1 VSEPTVELRDVV
13 RRYPGQPPVESL
25 RGVSLTIETGE
36 LVGVVGPSGSGKTT
50 LLHIMGTLDRATSG
64 SVRIAG
70 LDTTAMSDRDV
81 AGFRSMR
88 LGFVFQQFYL
98 IDGMSV
104 VDNVAEGLLY
114 RGIDARTRRQFAL
127 AALERV
133 GLAHRL
139 AHRPSQ
145 LSGGERQRTAIAR
158 AIVGR
163 PDLILAD
170 EPTGNLDSVSGAGI
184 IALLR
189 ELHKD
194 GSTIAVITHNA
205 ELAGA
210 MTRTVHLVDGRIA
223 DE

>member
-25 RGVSLTIETGE
+25 RGVSLTIEAGE

-70 LDTTAMSDRDV
+70 LDTTSMSDREV

-114 RGIDARTRRQFAL
+114 RGIDVRTRRQFAL

-189 ELHKD
+189 ELHEA
-194 GSTIAVITHNA
+194 GATIAVITHNA

>member
-25 RGVSLTIETGE
+25 RGVSLTIEAGE

-70 LDTTAMSDRDV
+70 LDTTSMSDREV

-114 RGIDARTRRQFAL
+114 RGIDMRTRRQFAL
-127 AALERV
+127 TALERV

-184 IALLR
+184 IALFR
-189 ELHKD
+189 ELHEA
-194 GSTIAVITHNA
+194 GATIAVITHNA
-205 ELAGA
+205 ELARA
-210 MTRTVHLVDGRIA
+210 MTRTVHLVDGRIE

>member
-13 RRYPGQPPVESL
+13 RRYAGQPPVESL
-25 RGVSLTIETGE
+25 RGVSLTIEVGE

-70 LDTTAMSDRDV
+70 LDITAMSDREV

-88 LGFVFQQFYL
+88 LGFVFQQFCL

-114 RGIDARTRRQFAL
+114 RGIDVRTRRRFAT

-189 ELHKD
+189 ELHED

-223 DE
+223 DG

>member
-1 VSEPTVELRDVV
+1 MSEPTVELRDVV

-25 RGVSLTIETGE
+25 RGVSLTIKAGE

-70 LDTTAMSDRDV
+70 LETTSMSDREV

-104 VDNVAEGLLY
+104 LDNVAEGLLY
-114 RGIDARTRRQFAL
+114 RGIDIRTRRRFAV

-139 AHRPSQ
+139 THRPSQ

-170 EPTGNLDSVSGAGI
+170 EPTGNLDSLSGAGI

-189 ELHKD
+189 ELHEA

-223 DE
+223 GE

>member
-1 VSEPTVELRDVV
+1 MIEPTVELRDVV
-13 RRYPGQPPVESL
+13 RRYQGQPPVESL
-25 RGVSLTIETGE
+25 RGVSLTIEAGE

-50 LLHIMGTLDRATSG
+50 LLHIMGTLDRPTSG

-70 LDTTAMSDRDV
+70 LETTSMSDREV

-98 IDGMSV
+98 LDGMSV

-114 RGIDARTRRQFAL
+114 RGVDARTRRRLAI
-127 AALERV
+127 AALDRV

-145 LSGGERQRTAIAR
+145 LSGGERQRAAIAR

-189 ELHKD
+189 ELHEA
-194 GSTIAVITHNA
+194 GATIAVITHNA
-205 ELAGA
+205 ELARA

-223 DE
+223 DG

>member
-1 VSEPTVELRDVV
+1 MSEPTVELRDVV

-25 RGVSLTIETGE
+25 RGVSLTIEAGE

-70 LDTTAMSDRDV
+70 LDTTSMSDREV

-114 RGIDARTRRQFAL
+114 RGIDVRTRRQFAL

-189 ELHKD
+189 ELHEA
-194 GSTIAVITHNA
+194 GATIAVITHNA

>member
-1 VSEPTVELRDVV
+1 MSEPTVELRNVV

-25 RGVSLTIETGE
+25 RGVSLTIEAGE

-50 LLHIMGTLDRATSG
+50 LLHIMGTLDRPTSG

-70 LDTTAMSDRDV
+70 LDTTAMSDREV

-104 VDNVAEGLLY
+104 IDNVAEGLLY
-114 RGIDARTRRQFAL
+114 RGTDVRARRRFAV

-145 LSGGERQRTAIAR
+145 LSGGERQRAAIAR

-189 ELHKD
+189 ELHEA
-194 GSTIAVITHNA
+194 GATIAVITHNA
-205 ELAGA
+205 ELASA

-223 DE
+223 DG

>member
-1 VSEPTVELRDVV
+1 
-13 RRYPGQPPVESL
+13 
-25 RGVSLTIETGE
+25 
-36 LVGVVGPSGSGKTT
+36 
-50 LLHIMGTLDRATSG
+50 
-64 SVRIAG
+64 
-70 LDTTAMSDRDV
+70 MSDRDV

-114 RGIDARTRRQFAL
+114 RGIDVRTRRQFAL

-189 ELHKD
+189 ELH
-194 GSTIAVITHNA
+194 GAGATIAVITHNA

-223 DE
+223 DA